1 MLTGKEFISDY
12 ESNRE
17 DIEKWFSIK
26 CPEKYMRFAEL
37 LESKGLESTWKNI
50 VDLYRYDK
58 RLIYNVFKYV
68 SFLEEYLRAIVVRN
82 DDSKDAYDR
91 WQEETMGPLG
101 KKIIELHRERKSG
114 IDNDSLEEDVNNVRK
129 LRNIVSHNR
138 ILLEEPYM
146 EYLDSLIRVLPEEYR
161 NGCRHDFDACNTDLS
176 IGGCWIYRPKNC
188 PHRKW
193 PPI

>member
-1 MLTGKEFISDY
+1 MLTGKEFVSDY

-26 CPEKYMRFAEL
+26 CPEKYQRFAEL
-37 LESKGLESTWKNI
+37 LESKGLETTWRNI

-58 RLIYNVFKYV
+58 RLIFNVFKYV

-129 LRNIVSHNR
+129 LRNIVSHNK
-138 ILLEEPYM
+138 ILIEEPYV
-146 EYLDSLIRVLPEEYR
+146 EYLDSLIRMLPEQYR
-161 NGCRHDFDACNTDLS
+161 NGCYNDLAECRMGLKIEKS
-176 IGGCWIYRPKNC
+176 WTY
-188 PHRKW
+188 HH
-193 PPI
+193 